1 MGNVQ
6 TRGGRRTG
14 NVSGAGAAG
23 AVTPFVLDFVLN
35 DDRDVLNDDRD
46 VLNDDRDELGDA
58 VVDAL
63 LDLGDEVAEE
73 RGDATRRAAGLL
85 AATEPGF
92 KARFVAAG
100 ATILPIAYQ
109 SLAA

>member
-46 VLNDDRDELGDA
+46 ELGDA

-73 RGDATRRAAGLL
+73 RGDATRRAAGFL

>member
-14 NVSGAGAAG
+14 NVSGA
-23 AVTPFVLDFVLN
+23 VTPFVLDF
-35 DDRDVLNDDRD
+35 VLNDDRD

-73 RGDATRRAAGLL
+73 RGDATRRGGFL

-100 ATILPIAYQ
+100 ATILPIAAK
-109 SLAA
+109 SSGVTPAVT